1 MRNNI
6 LQIATPISHQVENE
20 YYGKEISDV
29 SDCLEVRERS
39 LDSKC
44 ENQFL
49 FHIDIDLTHKWD
61 ENLREYLKNSLS
73 KKTDLKLVT
82 MQATRCCHGE
92 NIINGMFQLDG
103 KIYSR
108 QEMFDYS
115 IENTKWLRNI
125 LNDNVSI
132 GLENNNYYPSPAYD
146 IVADGDFITQVLEE
160 NNLFLLF
167 DIAHAMVTAHNKKIS
182 YGQYISTLPFEKLIQ
197 LHICQPELPEG
208 GIARDAHNEPNHEMY
223 LEVLRLIKKYPTIK
237 YLTIEYYRDKN
248 ILIGSIKKLRQLIGS
263 VNC

>member
-1 MRNNI
+1 
-6 LQIATPISHQVENE
+6 
-20 YYGKEISDV
+20 
-29 SDCLEVRERS
+29 
-39 LDSKC
+39 
-44 ENQFL
+44 
-49 FHIDIDLTHKWD
+49 
-61 ENLREYLKNSLS
+61 
-73 KKTDLKLVT
+73 

-92 NIINGMFQLDG
+92 NIINGIFQLDG

-108 QEMFDYS
+108 QEMVDNS
-115 IENTKWLRNI
+115 IENTQWLRNI

-160 NNLFLLF
+160 NNLFLLL

-182 YGQYISTLPFEKLIQ
+182 YGQYISTLPFDKLIQ

-208 GIARDAHNEPNHEMY
+208 EIAWDAHNEPNHEMY
-223 LEVLRLIKKYPTIK
+223 LEVLRLIKKYPTIQ

-263 VNC
+263 ANC